1 MPCCYLLCLRLPDG
15 RGTGSRDEDA
25 PRVSTVRREDCTVEP
40 RDFARQKQIASLV
53 QPLLTALCKAAT
65 NTFVGD
71 VILAQEH
78 QVALAQIRPVE
89 RFARATRD
97 AAIVP
102 NQTAQIL
109 TAREKAAVIVR
120 LLMAEGA
127 PMRISGL
134 PEHMQASLA
143 EQMGHMRLVDRT
155 TLGVVVA
162 EFMGEL
168 EQVGLSFPGGIEGAL
183 SMMDGHIST
192 TAANRLRR
200 LAGASAKADPWDRI
214 KALDPERLLPILI
227 EESVEVAAVMLSMLP
242 VPKAADLLGK
252 LPGERARRVAFAVS
266 LTGNVDPETVRR
278 IGLSLIGQLENQPP
292 RAFDGDPVE
301 RVGAILNVSP
311 AFTREDVLKG
321 LEETDAAFAEQ
332 VRRAI
337 FTFVHIPTRLAAR
350 DVPKIVRLVDPVAL
364 VTALAGG
371 QGDAAKEVAAEFI
384 LANMSQRMSQ
394 SLREEMTERGE
405 VKEKDAELAMN
416 AVILAIRQLEATGEI
431 VLTRDGE

>member
-1 MPCCYLLCLRLPDG
+1 M
-15 RGTGSRDEDA
+15 
-25 PRVSTVRREDCTVEP
+25 
-40 RDFARQKQIASLV
+40 
-53 QPLLTALCKAAT
+53 
-65 NTFVGD
+65 
-71 VILAQEH
+71 AQENH
-78 QVALAQIRPVE
+78 VALAQIRPVE
-89 RFARATRD
+89 RFARIAPAPVQARS
-97 AAIVP
+97 
-102 NQTAQIL
+102 L

-120 LLMAEGA
+120 LLMAEGT
-127 PMRISGL
+127 PMQISGL
-134 PEHMQASLA
+134 PEHMQAALA
-143 EQMGHMRLVDRT
+143 EQMGQMRLVDRT
-155 TLGVVVA
+155 TLAAIVA
-162 EFMGEL
+162 EFMDEL

-214 KALDPERLLPILI
+214 KALEPDRLLPILI

-266 LTGNVDPETVRR
+266 LTGSVDPETVRR
-278 IGLSLIGQLENQPP
+278 IGLSLIGQLENQPL

-321 LEETDAAFAEQ
+321 LEETDATFAQQ

-337 FTFVHIPTRLAAR
+337 FTFVHIPTRLEPR
-350 DVPKIVRLVDPVAL
+350 DVPKIVRLVEPVAL

-394 SLREEMTERGE
+394 SLREEMAERGE

-416 AVILAIRQLEATGEI
+416 AVISAIRALEATGEI
-431 VLTRDGE
+431 MLIRDEE